1 MATPVTL
8 SPAKGPLTLGLSWPL
23 LVGALVWIGMLTLR
37 TPRALLSDPGIHWH
51 PATGRWILEQG
62 MLPAGDPFSFSMPG
76 APWTVQAWLSEVI
89 FALVQ
94 AWGGW
99 SAMAALAALCFAV
112 TMALMTRFL
121 VLRMEPVHALLIV
134 VLSTGLM
141 TSHLIARPHVLTWPL
156 MALWIG
162 ALVSASEAHRRPPMW
177 LLLVMA
183 LWANLHGGF
192 TLGLALAAAIGLDAV
207 LSRPAPE
214 RRQTAGQWGLF
225 LALSTVAAM
234 ATPYGWRGLWFTF
247 ELLQQKY
254 SLSMIVEWQSPNMR
268 NLIGSQIWLLVMLAL
283 AWTGRVRLP
292 VLRLLTV
299 LGLIHMA
306 LTSSRSLS
314 LLGLVAPY
322 LMAAPMAKQWYASE
336 PASGAG
342 DAARIDRWFRAMAAP
357 ARPAAAI
364 ATVALAATIGAA
376 ILRAEPPE
384 PLPQV
389 SPVSAMQAARA
400 AGVEGKVLNDVA
412 FGGYL
417 IALGVPVFID
427 DRVDMYGDA
436 HLKRFVDATGLTDAK
451 ALGKLLAEHEIG
463 WTIFPTWI
471 PVNSMLGAMPG
482 WRHVFSDEYAVV
494 YMREKNDAPR

>member
-1 MATPVTL
+1 MANPATSV
-8 SPAKGPLTLGLSWPL
+8 PAKGPLTLGLSWPL
-23 LVGALVWIGMLTLR
+23 LVGVLTWIGMLTLR

-51 PATGRWILEQG
+51 PATGRWILEHG
-62 MLPAGDPFSFSMPG
+62 RIPTGDPFSYSMPD
-76 APWTVQAWLSEVI
+76 APWIVQAWLSEVI
-89 FALVQ
+89 FAAAQ
-94 AWGGW
+94 AAGGW
-99 SAMAALAALCFAV
+99 SAMAALAAVCFAV
-112 TMALMTRFL
+112 TLALMTRFL
-121 VLRMEPVHALLIV
+121 VQRMEPVHALLIV

-156 MALWIG
+156 MALWVG
-162 ALVSASEAHRRPPMW
+162 SLVSASEAQRPPPMW
-177 LLLVMA
+177 LLVVMA

-207 LSRPAPE
+207 VARPAAQ
-214 RRQTAGQWGLF
+214 RWRVAGQWSVF
-225 LALSTVAAM
+225 LALATLASM

-247 ELLQQKY
+247 GLLQQTY
-254 SLSMIVEWQSPNMR
+254 SLSVINEWQSPNMR
-268 NLIGSQIWLLVMLAL
+268 TLIGAQIWLLVMLGL
-283 AWTGRVRLP
+283 AWSGRVRLP
-292 VLRLLTV
+292 LLRLLTV

-322 LMAAPMAKQWYASE
+322 LMAAPMARQWYASE
-336 PASGAG
+336 PRSGAG
-342 DAARIDRWFRAMAAP
+342 DAASLDEWFRAMAAP

-364 ATVALAATIGAA
+364 TAAVLAAGVGAA
-376 ILRAEPPE
+376 ILRANPPE

-389 SPVSAMQAARA
+389 SPVAAMQAARA
-400 AGVEGKVLNDVA
+400 AGVQGKVLNDVA

-417 IALGVPVFID
+417 IAQGVPVFID

-436 HLKRFVDATGLTDAK
+436 HLKRFVDATGLADPK
-451 ALGKLLAEHEIG
+451 ALAELLDQHEIG

-471 PVNSMLGAMPG
+471 AVNSMLSATPG